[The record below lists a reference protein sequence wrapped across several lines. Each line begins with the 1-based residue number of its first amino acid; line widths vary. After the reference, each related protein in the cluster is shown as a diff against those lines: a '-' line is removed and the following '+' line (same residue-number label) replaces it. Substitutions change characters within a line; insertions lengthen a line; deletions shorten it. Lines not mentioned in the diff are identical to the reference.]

1 MCFFIQQIYVIF
13 IILSDR
19 FLDALKQL
27 LLHSKPCCTF
37 GKNFCMPES
46 KNTYR
51 PIRLNRYIANAGVCT
66 RREADQL
73 IKEGKIRVNGETV
86 RELGVKVKRT
96 DTVQWDEKKIQA
108 RRKIYLLLNKPKG
121 FITTVKN
128 NEAPKHATQLVK
140 KACKERIYPI
150 GQLDREDTG
159 LLLFTNDG
167 ELTKKLTA
175 SNFEKEQVFQVQL
188 NKPLTEQHLGAI
200 RNEVVL
206 ADEPIKVPNIN
217 WVKESDKTIVGIELL
232 SHKNRIVK
240 RIFQHFGYKV
250 LKVDRV
256 LYVGLTKKNLKRGHW
271 RMLTEE
277 EIRNLKFF

>member
-1 MCFFIQQIYVIF
+1 M
-13 IILSDR
+13 L
-19 FLDALKQL
+19 AA
-27 LLHSKPCCTF
+27 
-37 GKNFCMPES
+37 KNS
-46 KNTYR
+46 YR

-73 IKEGKIRVNGETV
+73 IKEGKIKVNGVPVT
-86 RELGVKVKRT
+86 ELGTKVKRT
-96 DTVQWDEKKIQA
+96 DTVQWDEKKIHA
-108 RRKIYLLLNKPKG
+108 RRRIYLLLNKPKE

-128 NEAPKHATQLVK
+128 TEASRHVIQLVQN
-140 KACKERIYPI
+140 ACKERIYPV

-175 SNFEKEQVFQVQL
+175 TNFEKEQIFQVQL
-188 NKPLTEQHLGAI
+188 DKPLSEKHLQILKGKVTLG
-200 RNEVVL
+200 NES
-206 ADEPIKVPNIN
+206 IKIPNIR
-217 WVKESDKTIVGIELL
+217 WVKDEDKSIIGIELL
-232 SHKNRIVK
+232 SHKNRVVK

-256 LYVGLTKKNLKRGHW
+256 LYIGLTKKNLKRGHW
-271 RMLTEE
+271 RMLSEK

>member
-1 MCFFIQQIYVIF
+1 M
-13 IILSDR
+13 L
-19 FLDALKQL
+19 
-27 LLHSKPCCTF
+27 
-37 GKNFCMPES
+37 ES

-73 IKEGKIRVNGETV
+73 IKDGKIRVNGEVVT
-86 RELGVKVKRT
+86 ELGVKVKRS

-108 RRKIYLLLNKPKG
+108 RRRIYLLLNKPKG
-121 FITTVKN
+121 FISTVKN
-128 NEAPKHATQLVK
+128 TETPRHVIQLVK
-140 KACKERIYPI
+140 NACKERIYPV
-150 GQLDREDTG
+150 GQLDREDSG

-175 SNFEKEQVFQVQL
+175 STFEKEQVFQVQL
-188 NKPLTEQHLGAI
+188 NKPLTENHLKAI
-200 RNEVVL
+200 SNGVKL
-206 ADEPIKVPNIN
+206 ANDLVKVPNIR
-217 WVKESDKTIVGIELL
+217 WAKEDDKSIVGIQLL

-240 RIFQHFGYKV
+240 RIFQHFDYKV

-271 RMLTEE
+271 RMLSEK